1 MTGKVFQYIEKNG
14 ISTVKET
21 RLALQVSTK
30 EVKSACELFVANGLL
45 GKRKIRRG
53 IRKETAYYAI

>member
-14 ISTVKET
+14 ISTVKKI
-21 RLALQVSTK
+21 RLALRVSTK
-30 EVKSACELFVANGLL
+30 EVKSACEFFVANGLL

-53 IRKETAYYAI
+53 LRKEVAYYVI